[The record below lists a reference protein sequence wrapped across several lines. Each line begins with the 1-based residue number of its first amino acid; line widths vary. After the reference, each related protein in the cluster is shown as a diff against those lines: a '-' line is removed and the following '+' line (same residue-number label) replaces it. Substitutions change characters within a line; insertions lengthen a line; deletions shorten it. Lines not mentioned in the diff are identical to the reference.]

1 MNDLIKPEMQE
12 FINDFLLESKEL
24 IENVDNNLIIL
35 EKEPDND
42 ECLNIIFR
50 AIHTIKGTSSFM
62 GLDKISDFS
71 HEFENVLNKLRNKE
85 IILNSQLMD
94 VILESIDLMKLLI
107 QDVENG
113 FDSNINISET
123 KTKLKTIVDDKPNSN
138 LIDNNKHDNF
148 TDKIHKNSIN
158 NYAYDHA
165 NNINEKDESEIIE
178 KTRDENIKNSNLQD
192 KKIGEIL
199 INEGLAT
206 KEDIEEALYK
216 QTEQPKIGEILVQEG
231 KITEE
236 KLAEALQKQKK
247 IEAKIE
253 TTMRVEVSRLDNLM
267 NNVGELVLARNR
279 LIQITKYIE
288 SILDDNKIVSK
299 LSELA
304 NNFDILTTDIHTS
317 LMKVRMIPINRVF
330 SKFPRMVR
338 DIAKSL
344 NKEVDLIIYG
354 EDTELDKSIAEE
366 LNDSLLHLIRNSIDH
381 GIELP
386 QERENKG
393 KNPRGKVILSA
404 SQKSNHIIIEVED
417 DGKGIDTKKVIEKAI
432 EKNLI
437 NQEEVELMTPKK
449 IYQLIFLPG
458 FSTAEKIS
466 EVSGR
471 GVGMD
476 VVKTNIE
483 KLKGTI
489 EIDSEVD
496 KGTKIQLKI
505 PVTLEIMQAL
515 IVKIYDQIFAIPLNY
530 INNVIILKEKDI
542 KTVKGKEVLKDKDH
556 VLSLL
561 RLNEIFNI
569 SADKTKDYCYSIIL
583 EYSEQKIGLIVTE
596 IIGKEE
602 IVIKPLNKAIQQSKY
617 ISGATILGDGSV
629 SLVIDPIEIIKS
641 ILNK

>member
-489 EIDSEVD
+489 EIGSEVD